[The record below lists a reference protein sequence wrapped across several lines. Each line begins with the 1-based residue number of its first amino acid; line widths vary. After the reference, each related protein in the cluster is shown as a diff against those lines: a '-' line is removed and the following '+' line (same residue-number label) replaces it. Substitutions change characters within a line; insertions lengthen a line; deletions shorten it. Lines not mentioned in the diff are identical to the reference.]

1 MATDLKQLERV
12 LYGDDA
18 QYLHLFPHRDSVP
31 AIETNPL
38 LDVMSRGVDVDEFLV
53 GLMLDRRY
61 IGWTTHQ
68 LLNIKLFSQ
77 QMAVLQTLW
86 SKPFPMLIATRGG
99 SKSFMLAVYCV
110 LRAIFDQGV
119 KIVIV
124 GAGLRQAK
132 LVFNYIESIWEASP
146 VLRGIVGA
154 GKKSGPRSN
163 VDRCYFNVGLSSI
176 VALPLG
182 DGTKIRGER
191 ANVVIADEFASIP
204 EEIFDIVVR
213 GFAATAR
220 TPVEEARRAALER
233 RLEQLKVP
241 LEIRKQVLG
250 AKAGGNQIIYSG
262 TAYYA
267 FNHFARRFEMWR
279 NIIRSKGD
287 PERVAEI
294 FGSETGVPE
303 DFDWRDYAVIRIP
316 HTHVPEGLLDKR
328 QLAHAKAILPRSIYQ
343 MEYGACATADLVVD
357 ALSGARPIAAVDTG
371 DRVLTHTGRYQSV
384 VARKYRYYV
393 GEMVELQIG
402 INEPIR
408 VTADH
413 QVWNGQEF
421 VAAGSLSQ
429 RSTTIL
435 PSPPLATH
443 TVFDLAKTATE
454 HCRQVVDGQSFI
466 YPRPSRA
473 VHADVL
479 ARTRTSARYY
489 RPNQRFKSSVP
500 RYVEAGFDLGLV
512 LGCYAADGAIGA
524 GGKQLQIAFN
534 IQQGDRAQRFASAVQ
549 AVFGLRSK
557 CRPGPSD
564 NTLKATVNSRMVC
577 DFVRAMIGTGAQ
589 TKRVHELERYTP
601 QMACGFIAG
610 YWMGDG
616 FSEYGN
622 PQAASVGR
630 SLLADIRMLLLAVG
644 CYAGIR
650 DKNNPTTCVIKGK
663 QYEVKPAWTL
673 RVPRAHQARF
683 VGIINGMPSRRPVRV
698 PVRKKAAFEYRG
710 YVYNLEVEGDHSYFA
725 GGGIHHNCFVMDSDG
740 FYPRSLIEA
749 CTTSEPRP
757 IDTPDGAVA
766 FAPLMRGKSG
776 RKYVMGIDP
785 AAERDNLAITV
796 VEVWPHHAR
805 IVHCW
810 AVNRKEFD
818 RRKRA
823 GVVTARDYYAYCCS
837 KIRELVGLFGPVR
850 IEMDSQGGGPA
861 IAEMLRNTDLLDRDK
876 AEKPIY
882 ETIDL
887 DDPKH
892 TDGETDGPHILH
904 LVKQAN
910 EWNAQT
916 NLFLHKAFETR
927 SLLFPAFDT
936 VRMQA
941 ALEIEKALNV
951 TIDTFEDCVAN
962 IEELKNELCTIQMQ
976 QTATGKEKFDT
987 PQRVSAGTV
996 EGRPRKGRLRKDRYS
1011 SLMFAHRYVHDTTVT
1026 PDVQIDYEDVAGN
1039 VAITRADSSEGMY
1052 RGPGASRMV
1061 NARDWLHG
1069 DSALGATKNGEQI
1082 K

>member
-1 MATDLKQLERV
+1 MATDLKQLEHV
-12 LYGDDA
+12 LHGDDV
-18 QYLHLFPHRDSVP
+18 QYLHLFPHRDCVP

-53 GLMLDRRY
+53 RLMLDRRY

-132 LVFNYIESIWEASP
+132 LVFNYIDSIWEASP

-220 TPVEEARRAALER
+220 TPVEEAHRAALER

-279 NIIRSKGD
+279 NIIKSKGD
-287 PERVAEI
+287 PQRVAEI
-294 FGSETGVPE
+294 FGNETGVPE

-316 HTHVPEGLLDKR
+316 YTHVPAGLLDKR
-328 QLAHAKAILPRSIYQ
+328 QLAHAKAILPKSVFQ
-343 MEYGACATADLVVD
+343 MEY
-357 ALSGARPIAAVDTG
+357 
-371 DRVLTHTGRYQSV
+371 
-384 VARKYRYYV
+384 
-393 GEMVELQIG
+393 
-402 INEPIR
+402 
-408 VTADH
+408 
-413 QVWNGQEF
+413 
-421 VAAGSLSQ
+421 
-429 RSTTIL
+429 
-435 PSPPLATH
+435 
-443 TVFDLAKTATE
+443 
-454 HCRQVVDGQSFI
+454 
-466 YPRPSRA
+466 
-473 VHADVL
+473 
-479 ARTRTSARYY
+479 SA
-489 RPNQRFKSSVP
+489 
-500 RYVEAGFDLGLV
+500 
-512 LGCYAADGAIGA
+512 
-524 GGKQLQIAFN
+524 
-534 IQQGDRAQRFASAVQ
+534 
-549 AVFGLRSK
+549 
-557 CRPGPSD
+557 
-564 NTLKATVNSRMVC
+564 
-577 DFVRAMIGTGAQ
+577 
-589 TKRVHELERYTP
+589 
-601 QMACGFIAG
+601 
-610 YWMGDG
+610 
-616 FSEYGN
+616 
-622 PQAASVGR
+622 
-630 SLLADIRMLLLAVG
+630 
-644 CYAGIR
+644 
-650 DKNNPTTCVIKGK
+650 
-663 QYEVKPAWTL
+663 
-673 RVPRAHQARF
+673 
-683 VGIINGMPSRRPVRV
+683 
-698 PVRKKAAFEYRG
+698 
-710 YVYNLEVEGDHSYFA
+710 
-725 GGGIHHNCFVMDSDG
+725 CFVLDSDG
-740 FYPRSLIEA
+740 FYTRSLIEA
-749 CTTSEPRP
+749 CTTSESRP

-766 FAPLMRGKSG
+766 FTPLMRGKSG
-776 RKYVMGIDP
+776 RKYVIGIDP

-837 KIRELVGLFGPVR
+837 KIKELVGLFAPVR

-882 ETIDL
+882 EAIDF

-927 SLLFPAFDT
+927 TLLFPAFDT

-941 ALEIEKALNV
+941 ALEIEKVLNV

-1011 SLMFAHRYVHDTTVT
+1011 SLMFAHRYIHDTTET
-1026 PDVQIDYEDVAGN
+1026 PNVAIDYEDVAGN
-1039 VAITRADSSEGMY
+1039 IAITRTDSSEGMY

-1082 K
+1082 N

>member
-12 LYGDDA
+12 LHGDDV
-18 QYLHLFPHRDSVP
+18 QYLHLFPHRDAVP

-38 LDVMSRGVDVDEFLV
+38 LDVLSRGVDVDEFLV
-53 GLMLDRRY
+53 RLMLDRRY
-61 IGWTTHQ
+61 IGWTTSQ

-287 PERVAEI
+287 PERVADI
-294 FGSETGVPE
+294 FGNETGVPE

-316 HTHVPEGLLDKR
+316 HTHVPAGLLDKR
-328 QLAHAKAILPRSIYQ
+328 QLAHAKAILPRSIYL
-343 MEYGACATADLVVD
+343 MEYG
-357 ALSGARPIAAVDTG
+357 
-371 DRVLTHTGRYQSV
+371 SV
-384 VARKYRYYV
+384 
-393 GEMVELQIG
+393 
-402 INEPIR
+402 
-408 VTADH
+408 
-413 QVWNGQEF
+413 F
-421 VAAGSLSQ
+421 VS
-429 RSTTIL
+429 
-435 PSPPLATH
+435 
-443 TVFDLAKTATE
+443 
-454 HCRQVVDGQSFI
+454 
-466 YPRPSRA
+466 
-473 VHADVL
+473 
-479 ARTRTSARYY
+479 
-489 RPNQRFKSSVP
+489 
-500 RYVEAGFDLGLV
+500 
-512 LGCYAADGAIGA
+512 
-524 GGKQLQIAFN
+524 
-534 IQQGDRAQRFASAVQ
+534 
-549 AVFGLRSK
+549 
-557 CRPGPSD
+557 
-564 NTLKATVNSRMVC
+564 
-577 DFVRAMIGTGAQ
+577 
-589 TKRVHELERYTP
+589 
-601 QMACGFIAG
+601 
-610 YWMGDG
+610 
-616 FSEYGN
+616 
-622 PQAASVGR
+622 
-630 SLLADIRMLLLAVG
+630 
-644 CYAGIR
+644 
-650 DKNNPTTCVIKGK
+650 
-663 QYEVKPAWTL
+663 
-673 RVPRAHQARF
+673 
-683 VGIINGMPSRRPVRV
+683 
-698 PVRKKAAFEYRG
+698 
-710 YVYNLEVEGDHSYFA
+710 
-725 GGGIHHNCFVMDSDG
+725 DSDG

-749 CTTSEPRP
+749 CTTSESRP

-766 FAPLMRGKSG
+766 FTPLMRGKSG
-776 RKYVMGIDP
+776 RKYVTGIDP
-785 AAERDNLAITV
+785 AAERDNLAITL

-823 GVVTARDYYAYCCS
+823 GVVTARDYYAYCCA

-861 IAEMLRNTDLLDRDK
+861 IAEMLRNTDLLDKDK
-876 AEKPIY
+876 GEKPIY
-882 ETIDL
+882 EVIDF

-904 LVKQAN
+904 LVKQGN

-927 SLLFPAFDT
+927 TLLFPAFDT

-976 QTATGKEKFDT
+976 QTSTGKEKFDT
-987 PQRVSAGTV
+987 PQRVSAGSV

-1026 PDVQIDYEDVAGN
+1026 PDMEIDYEDVAGN
-1039 VAITRADSSEGMY
+1039 IAVTRTDPSEGMY
-1052 RGPGASRMV
+1052 RGAGVNRMRNAEWNRQAPHTGAVKGGKQV
-1061 NARDWLHG
+1061 N
-1069 DSALGATKNGEQI
+1069 
-1082 K
+1082 